1 MDNYYFI
8 IIKKSGNAV
17 IRLLVFKLRDFFII
31 KNKGDII
38 KKKKKLL
45 ATGLAAIMV
54 MGLVGCSSS
63 KSSSSSASSDASS
76 SAAKTEKLQQ
86 IKDAGVLKVGTS
98 AEYSPYE
105 FHKVVDGEDK
115 IVGFDDFLVQEIAK
129 DMGVKVEYEDMD
141 FDGLLGALQA
151 DKVDIVL
158 AGMTPDE
165 KRKKSVD
172 FSDIYYTNSNVCIVA
187 KGKEDT
193 IKKSEDL
200 KDLKVGVQK
209 GTTQAD
215 YVTNTLGIS
224 DATQLKKIPDLMLEL
239 QNGKIDVIVT
249 GKAVAEINVKKYDNI
264 AIGNTT
270 VGDEV
275 AETAAAAIKKSSKDV
290 DNTSFVKSVND
301 TIKRLQDSG
310 DMDKYMQ
317 EALKL
322 AE

>member
-1 MDNYYFI
+1 M
-8 IIKKSGNAV
+8 
-17 IRLLVFKLRDFFII
+17 KL
-31 KNKGDII
+31 
-38 KKKKKLL
+38 KKLL

-63 KSSSSSASSDASS
+63 KGSSSSASSDASS

-249 GKAVAEINVKKYDNI
+249 GKAVAQINVKNYKNV

-275 AETAAAAIKKSSKDV
+275 AETAAAAIKKSDDKV
-290 DNTSFVKSVND
+290 DNTAFLKSVND
-301 TIKRLQDSG
+301 TIATLEKEGKIDEF
-310 DMDKYMQ
+310 MQ

-322 AE
+322 TE

>member
-1 MDNYYFI
+1 M
-8 IIKKSGNAV
+8 
-17 IRLLVFKLRDFFII
+17 KL
-31 KNKGDII
+31 
-38 KKKKKLL
+38 KKLL

-63 KSSSSSASSDASS
+63 KGSSSSASSDASS

-275 AETAAAAIKKSSKDV
+275 AETAAAAIKKSSNGV

-301 TIKRLQDSG
+301 TIIRLQDSG

>member
-1 MDNYYFI
+1 M
-8 IIKKSGNAV
+8 
-17 IRLLVFKLRDFFII
+17 KL
-31 KNKGDII
+31 
-38 KKKKKLL
+38 KKLL

-63 KSSSSSASSDASS
+63 KGSSSSASSDASS

-224 DATQLKKIPDLMLEL
+224 DATQLKEIPDLMLEL

-275 AETAAAAIKKSSKDV
+275 AETSAAAIKKSGNGV
-290 DNTSFVKSVND
+290 DNTAFVKSVND

-317 EALKL
+317 DALKL

>member
-1 MDNYYFI
+1 M
-8 IIKKSGNAV
+8 
-17 IRLLVFKLRDFFII
+17 KL
-31 KNKGDII
+31 
-38 KKKKKLL
+38 KKLL

-63 KSSSSSASSDASS
+63 KGSSSSASSDASS

-172 FSDIYYTNSNVCIVA
+172 FSDIYYTNSNVCIVT

-275 AETAAAAIKKSSKDV
+275 AETAAAAIKKSSNGV

>member
-1 MDNYYFI
+1 M
-8 IIKKSGNAV
+8 
-17 IRLLVFKLRDFFII
+17 KL
-31 KNKGDII
+31 
-38 KKKKKLL
+38 KKLL

-63 KSSSSSASSDASS
+63 KGSSSSASSDASS

-249 GKAVAEINVKKYDNI
+249 GKAVAQINVKKYDNI

-275 AETAAAAIKKSSKDV
+275 AETAAAAIKKSGNGV
-290 DNTSFVKSVND
+290 DNTSFVKSIND

-317 EALKL
+317 DALKL

>member
-1 MDNYYFI
+1 M
-8 IIKKSGNAV
+8 
-17 IRLLVFKLRDFFII
+17 KL
-31 KNKGDII
+31 
-38 KKKKKLL
+38 KKLL
-45 ATGLAAIMV
+45 ATGLAAMMV

-63 KSSSSSASSDASS
+63 KDSSASSDA
-76 SAAKTEKLQQ
+76 ATTEKLQQ

-105 FHKVVDGEDK
+105 FHKVVDGEDT
-115 IVGFDDFLVQEIAK
+115 IVGFDDFVVQEIAK

-158 AGMTPDE
+158 AGMTPNDD
-165 KRKKSVD
+165 RRKSVD
-172 FSDIYYTNSNVCIVA
+172 FSEIYYTNSNVCIVA
-187 KGKEDT
+187 EGKEDS
-193 IKKSEDL
+193 IKSSDDL

-224 DATQLKKIPDLMLEL
+224 DATQLKRIPDLMLEL

-249 GKAVAEINVKKYDNI
+249 GKAVAEINVTKYDNV

-275 AETAAAAIKKSSKDV
+275 AETAAAAIKKAGDGV
-290 DNTSFVKSVND
+290 DNASFIQSVND

>member
-1 MDNYYFI
+1 M
-8 IIKKSGNAV
+8 
-17 IRLLVFKLRDFFII
+17 KL
-31 KNKGDII
+31 
-38 KKKKKLL
+38 KKLL

-63 KSSSSSASSDASS
+63 KSSSASSDASS

-105 FHKVVDGEDK
+105 FHKVVDGEDQ
-115 IVGFDDFLVQEIAK
+115 IVGFDDFVVQEIAK

-141 FDGLLGALQA
+141 FDGLLGALKA

-165 KRKKSVD
+165 KRRKSVD
-172 FSDIYYTNSNVCIVA
+172 FSEIYYTNSNVCIVA
-187 KGKEDT
+187 KGKEDS
-193 IKKSEDL
+193 IKSSDDL

-224 DATQLKKIPDLMLEL
+224 NATQLKKIPDLMLEL

-249 GKAVAEINVKKYDNI
+249 GKAVAEINVTKYDNV

-275 AETAAAAIKKSSKDV
+275 AETAAAAIKKSTEDV

-317 EALKL
+317 DALKL

>member
-1 MDNYYFI
+1 M
-8 IIKKSGNAV
+8 
-17 IRLLVFKLRDFFII
+17 KL
-31 KNKGDII
+31 
-38 KKKKKLL
+38 KKLL

-63 KSSSSSASSDASS
+63 KGSSSSASSDASS

-215 YVTNTLGIS
+215 YVTNTLGIT
-224 DATQLKKIPDLMLEL
+224 DATQLKRIPDLMLEL

-275 AETAAAAIKKSSKDV
+275 AETAAAAIKKSSNGV

-317 EALKL
+317 DALKL

>member
-1 MDNYYFI
+1 M
-8 IIKKSGNAV
+8 
-17 IRLLVFKLRDFFII
+17 KL
-31 KNKGDII
+31 
-38 KKKKKLL
+38 KKLL

-63 KSSSSSASSDASS
+63 KGSSSSASSDASS

-105 FHKVVDGEDK
+105 VHKVVDGEDK
-115 IVGFDDFLVQEIAK
+115 IVGFDDFVVQEIAK

-172 FSDIYYTNSNVCIVA
+172 FSDIYYTNSNVCIVT

-275 AETAAAAIKKSSKDV
+275 AETAAAAIKKSGNGV

>member
-1 MDNYYFI
+1 M
-8 IIKKSGNAV
+8 
-17 IRLLVFKLRDFFII
+17 KL
-31 KNKGDII
+31 
-38 KKKKKLL
+38 KKLL

-63 KSSSSSASSDASS
+63 KGSSSSASSDASS

-275 AETAAAAIKKSSKDV
+275 AETSAAAIKKSSNGV

-317 EALKL
+317 DALKL

>member
-1 MDNYYFI
+1 M
-8 IIKKSGNAV
+8 
-17 IRLLVFKLRDFFII
+17 KL
-31 KNKGDII
+31 
-38 KKKKKLL
+38 KKLL

-63 KSSSSSASSDASS
+63 KGSSSSASSDASS

-105 FHKVVDGEDK
+105 FHKVVDGEDN
-115 IVGFDDFLVQEIAK
+115 IVGFDDFVVQEIAK

-172 FSDIYYTNSNVCIVA
+172 FSDIYYTNSNVCIVT

-275 AETAAAAIKKSSKDV
+275 AETAAAAIKKSGNGV

>member
-1 MDNYYFI
+1 M
-8 IIKKSGNAV
+8 
-17 IRLLVFKLRDFFII
+17 KL
-31 KNKGDII
+31 
-38 KKKKKLL
+38 KKLL
-45 ATGLAAIMV
+45 ATGLATIMV

-63 KSSSSSASSDASS
+63 KGSSSSASSDASS

-115 IVGFDDFLVQEIAK
+115 IVGFDDFVVQEIAK

-141 FDGLLGALQA
+141 FDGLL
-151 DKVDIVL
+151 VL

-172 FSDIYYTNSNVCIVA
+172 FSDIYYTNSNVCIVT

-275 AETAAAAIKKSSKDV
+275 AETAAAAIKKSGNGV

>member
-1 MDNYYFI
+1 M
-8 IIKKSGNAV
+8 
-17 IRLLVFKLRDFFII
+17 KL
-31 KNKGDII
+31 
-38 KKKKKLL
+38 KKLL
-45 ATGLAAIMV
+45 ATGLAAIMG

-63 KSSSSSASSDASS
+63 KGSSSSASSDASS

-275 AETAAAAIKKSSKDV
+275 AETSAAAIKKSGNGV

>member
-1 MDNYYFI
+1 M
-8 IIKKSGNAV
+8 
-17 IRLLVFKLRDFFII
+17 KL
-31 KNKGDII
+31 
-38 KKKKKLL
+38 KKLL

-63 KSSSSSASSDASS
+63 KGSSSSASSDASS

-215 YVTNTLGIS
+215 YVTGDLGITN
-224 DATQLKKIPDLMLEL
+224 ATQLKKIPDLMLEL

-249 GKAVAEINVKKYDNI
+249 GKSVAEINVKKYDNI

-275 AETAAAAIKKSSKDV
+275 AETSAAAIKKSGNGV

-317 EALKL
+317 DALKL

>member
-1 MDNYYFI
+1 M
-8 IIKKSGNAV
+8 
-17 IRLLVFKLRDFFII
+17 KL
-31 KNKGDII
+31 
-38 KKKKKLL
+38 KKLL

-63 KSSSSSASSDASS
+63 KGSISSASSDASS

-115 IVGFDDFLVQEIAK
+115 IVGFDDFVVQEIAK

-275 AETAAAAIKKSSKDV
+275 AETAAAAIKKSSNGV

>member
-1 MDNYYFI
+1 M
-8 IIKKSGNAV
+8 
-17 IRLLVFKLRDFFII
+17 KL
-31 KNKGDII
+31 
-38 KKKKKLL
+38 KKLL

-115 IVGFDDFLVQEIAK
+115 IVGFDDFVVQEIAK

-275 AETAAAAIKKSSKDV
+275 AETAAAAIKKSSNGV

>member
-1 MDNYYFI
+1 M
-8 IIKKSGNAV
+8 
-17 IRLLVFKLRDFFII
+17 KL
-31 KNKGDII
+31 
-38 KKKKKLL
+38 KKLL

-63 KSSSSSASSDASS
+63 KGSSSSASSDASS

-115 IVGFDDFLVQEIAK
+115 IVGFDDFVVQEIAK

-200 KDLKVGVQK
+200 KGLKVGVQK

-275 AETAAAAIKKSSKDV
+275 AETAAAAIKKSGNGV

-317 EALKL
+317 DALKL

>member
-1 MDNYYFI
+1 M
-8 IIKKSGNAV
+8 
-17 IRLLVFKLRDFFII
+17 KL
-31 KNKGDII
+31 
-38 KKKKKLL
+38 KKLL

-63 KSSSSSASSDASS
+63 KGSSSSASSDASS

-224 DATQLKKIPDLMLEL
+224 DATQLKKIPYLMLEL

-275 AETAAAAIKKSSKDV
+275 AETSAAAIKKSGNGV

-317 EALKL
+317 DALKL

>member
-1 MDNYYFI
+1 M
-8 IIKKSGNAV
+8 
-17 IRLLVFKLRDFFII
+17 KL
-31 KNKGDII
+31 
-38 KKKKKLL
+38 KKLL

-63 KSSSSSASSDASS
+63 KGSSSSASSDASS

-98 AEYSPYE
+98 AEYSP
-105 FHKVVDGEDK
+105 
-115 IVGFDDFLVQEIAK
+115 LVQEIAK

-275 AETAAAAIKKSSKDV
+275 AETSAAAIKKSGNGV

-317 EALKL
+317 DALKL

>member
-1 MDNYYFI
+1 M
-8 IIKKSGNAV
+8 
-17 IRLLVFKLRDFFII
+17 KL
-31 KNKGDII
+31 
-38 KKKKKLL
+38 KKLL

-63 KSSSSSASSDASS
+63 KGSSSSASSDASS

-115 IVGFDDFLVQEIAK
+115 IVGFDDFVVQEIAK

-172 FSDIYYTNSNVCIVA
+172 FSEIYYTNSNVCIVA
-187 KGKEDT
+187 KGKEDI

-275 AETAAAAIKKSSKDV
+275 AETAAAAIKKSGNGV

-317 EALKL
+317 DALKL

>member
-1 MDNYYFI
+1 M
-8 IIKKSGNAV
+8 
-17 IRLLVFKLRDFFII
+17 KL
-31 KNKGDII
+31 
-38 KKKKKLL
+38 KKLL

-63 KSSSSSASSDASS
+63 NGSSSSASSDASS

-115 IVGFDDFLVQEIAK
+115 IVGFDDFVVQEIAK

>member
-1 MDNYYFI
+1 M
-8 IIKKSGNAV
+8 
-17 IRLLVFKLRDFFII
+17 KL
-31 KNKGDII
+31 
-38 KKKKKLL
+38 KKLL

-63 KSSSSSASSDASS
+63 KGSSSSASSDASS

-151 DKVDIVL
+151 DQVDIVL

-275 AETAAAAIKKSSKDV
+275 AETAAAAIKKSGNGV
-290 DNTSFVKSVND
+290 DNNSFVKSVND

>member
-1 MDNYYFI
+1 M
-8 IIKKSGNAV
+8 
-17 IRLLVFKLRDFFII
+17 KL
-31 KNKGDII
+31 
-38 KKKKKLL
+38 KKLL

-63 KSSSSSASSDASS
+63 KGSSSSASSDASS

-115 IVGFDDFLVQEIAK
+115 IVGFDDFVVQEIAK

-270 VGDEV
+270 LGDEV
-275 AETAAAAIKKSSKDV
+275 AETAAAAIKKSSNGV

>member
-1 MDNYYFI
+1 M
-8 IIKKSGNAV
+8 
-17 IRLLVFKLRDFFII
+17 KL
-31 KNKGDII
+31 
-38 KKKKKLL
+38 KKLL

-63 KSSSSSASSDASS
+63 KGSSSSASSDASS

-275 AETAAAAIKKSSKDV
+275 AETSAAAIKKSGNGV
-290 DNTSFVKSVND
+290 DNTAFVKSVND

-317 EALKL
+317 DALKL

>member
-1 MDNYYFI
+1 M
-8 IIKKSGNAV
+8 
-17 IRLLVFKLRDFFII
+17 KL
-31 KNKGDII
+31 
-38 KKKKKLL
+38 KKLL

-63 KSSSSSASSDASS
+63 KGSISSASSDASS

-115 IVGFDDFLVQEIAK
+115 IVGFDDFVVQEIAK

-275 AETAAAAIKKSSKDV
+275 AETAAAAIKKSSNGV

-317 EALKL
+317 DALKL

>member
-1 MDNYYFI
+1 M
-8 IIKKSGNAV
+8 
-17 IRLLVFKLRDFFII
+17 KL
-31 KNKGDII
+31 
-38 KKKKKLL
+38 KKLL

-63 KSSSSSASSDASS
+63 KGSSSSASSDASS

-264 AIGNTT
+264 AIGYTT

-275 AETAAAAIKKSSKDV
+275 AETAAAAIKKSSNGV

-317 EALKL
+317 DALKL

>member
-1 MDNYYFI
+1 M
-8 IIKKSGNAV
+8 
-17 IRLLVFKLRDFFII
+17 KL
-31 KNKGDII
+31 
-38 KKKKKLL
+38 KKLL

-115 IVGFDDFLVQEIAK
+115 IVGFDDFVVQEIAK

-165 KRKKSVD
+165 KRRKSVD

-275 AETAAAAIKKSSKDV
+275 AETAAAAIKKSSNGV

-317 EALKL
+317 DALKL

>member
-1 MDNYYFI
+1 M
-8 IIKKSGNAV
+8 
-17 IRLLVFKLRDFFII
+17 KL
-31 KNKGDII
+31 
-38 KKKKKLL
+38 KKLL

-63 KSSSSSASSDASS
+63 KGSSSSASSDASS

-275 AETAAAAIKKSSKDV
+275 AETAAAAIKKSSNGV

-317 EALKL
+317 DALKL

>member
-1 MDNYYFI
+1 M
-8 IIKKSGNAV
+8 
-17 IRLLVFKLRDFFII
+17 KL
-31 KNKGDII
+31 
-38 KKKKKLL
+38 KKLL

-63 KSSSSSASSDASS
+63 KGSSSSASSDASS

-249 GKAVAEINVKKYDNI
+249 GKAVAEINVEKYDNI

-275 AETAAAAIKKSSKDV
+275 AETSAAAIKKSGNGV

>member
-1 MDNYYFI
+1 M
-8 IIKKSGNAV
+8 
-17 IRLLVFKLRDFFII
+17 KL
-31 KNKGDII
+31 
-38 KKKKKLL
+38 KKLL

-63 KSSSSSASSDASS
+63 KGSSSSASSDASS

-275 AETAAAAIKKSSKDV
+275 AETSAAAIKKSGNGV

-301 TIKRLQDSG
+301 TIKRLEDSG
-310 DMDKYMQ
+310 DMDKYME